1 MLMAINGTSAKAIV
15 PVSLEVSIESGNFV
29 ETNVLIVSSDISS
42 QTLNSIKC
50 QIEASRNINLLCMYI
65 AKSKWSKSKRNMEF
79 EII

>member
-65 AKSKWSKSKRNMEF
+65 AKSK
-79 EII
+79 